1 MEIFIK
7 SVELMVVGMGLTF
20 VFLIVMV
27 GVMNLLEKLVALL
40 DKFFPEAQ
48 PVQRA
53 TGAAGNKAKIA
64 LAIAA
69 AKSRAGQI

>member
-7 SVELMVVGMGLTF
+7 SVELMIVGMGLTF

-27 GVMNLLEKLVALL
+27 GVMNLLEKLVIAL
-40 DKFFPEAQ
+40 DKAFPEARPKQ
-48 PVQRA
+48 PA
-53 TGAAGNKAKIA
+53 PAAAGNKAKIA

-69 AKSRAGQI
+69 ARHRAK